1 MEPLALS
8 LPALAEC
15 LRSGELPLHEY
26 VAQLERRFAER
37 EPQVLA
43 FVAED
48 GRFERLH
55 RQAKELMARFP
66 YPATRPA
73 LFGVP
78 VGVKDIYHVAGF
90 ATTGGSRLPV
100 ETLRGDEAA
109 SVTRLRD
116 AGTLILGKTVTT
128 EFAYFGPGP
137 TRNPVSPQ
145 GATHTPGG
153 SSSGSAAAVG
163 ARLAPL
169 TVGTQTIG
177 SIVRPASFCG
187 VVGFKP
193 TSERVSRAGVIPL
206 SPSLDHIG
214 PFATDV
220 AGVQLAASVLIENW
234 RAEIGGLRRPVLGIP
249 EGPYLSHAEEAML
262 AHFRATCR
270 KLADAGYSVKPV
282 PAMPDFEAIR
292 ERHNLIV
299 AAEAARVHMH
309 WFAEYRSLYHPKTV
323 ELIERG
329 LTITNE
335 QLREALPG
343 RESLRAELTALMDAH
358 GIDLWLSPS
367 APGPAP
373 SGLESTGNPVMNLP
387 WTHAG
392 LPALNL
398 PNGTIGGLPAGLQ
411 LAGRWGADEELLQWA
426 SEIERMI

>member
-1 MEPLALS
+1 MNAPSSLVALVDCLRGGELS
-8 LPALAEC
+8 LHDYL
-15 LRSGELPLHEY
+15 
-26 VAQLERRFAER
+26 AQLERRFAER
-37 EPQVLA
+37 ELEVLA
-43 FVAED
+43 FVPEE

-78 VGVKDIYHVAGF
+78 VGVKDIFHVSGFTTTAG
-90 ATTGGSRLPV
+90 SKLPPDV
-100 ETLRGDEAA
+100 LQGPEAA
-109 SVTRLRD
+109 SVARLKD
-116 AGTLILGKTVTT
+116 AGALILGKTVTT

-137 TRNPVSPQ
+137 TRNPVSPA

-163 ARLAPL
+163 AGLAPL

-187 VVGFKP
+187 VAGFKP
-193 TSERVSRAGVIPL
+193 TYERASRAGVIPL
-206 SPSLDHIG
+206 SPSFDHIG
-214 PFATDV
+214 SFATDV
-220 AGVQLAASVLIENW
+220 AGVQLAASVLIADF
-234 RAEIGGLRRPVLGIP
+234 RFEIAALGRPVLGVP
-249 EGPYLSHAEEAML
+249 EGPYLSHASDEML
-262 AHFRATCR
+262 AHFRETCR

-282 PAMPDFEAIR
+282 AALPDFESVR

-309 WFAEYRSLYHPKTV
+309 WYGEYRSLYHPKTT
-323 ELIERG
+323 ELIEHG

-343 RESLRAELTALMDAH
+343 RGAIRAELTALMDAH
-358 GIDLWLSPS
+358 GIDLWLSPA

-373 SGLESTGNPVMNLP
+373 AGLDSTGNPVMNLP

-392 LPALNL
+392 LPALNI
-398 PNGTIGGLPAGLQ
+398 PSGTLGGLPVGLQ
-411 LAGRWGADEELLQWA
+411 LAGRWNADEELLQWA
-426 SEIERMI
+426 TEIERLI

>member
-8 LPALAEC
+8 LPALADC
-15 LRSGELPLHEY
+15 LRGGELSLHEY
-26 VAQLERRFAER
+26 IAELERRFAER

-43 FVAED
+43 FVPEA
-48 GRFERLH
+48 GRFARLH
-55 RQAKELMARFP
+55 QQAKELMARFP

-73 LFGVP
+73 LFGVA
-78 VGVKDIYHVAGF
+78 VGVKDIFHAHGF
-90 ATTGGSRLPV
+90 LTTGGSKLPPEV
-100 ETLRGDEAA
+100 LHGVEAA
-109 SVTRLRD
+109 SVTRLKE
-116 AGTLILGKTVTT
+116 AGVLILGKTVTT

-137 TRNPVSPQ
+137 TRNPHNPEC
-145 GATHTPGG
+145 TPGG

-163 ARLAPL
+163 AELAPL

-187 VVGFKP
+187 IVGFKP
-193 TSERVSRAGVIPL
+193 TYERVSRAGVIPL

-220 AGVQLAASVLIENW
+220 AGVGLAASVMIEDW
-234 RAEIGGLRRPVLGIP
+234 RLEIGELGRPVLGIP
-249 EGPYLSHAEEAML
+249 EGPYLSHTDDEML
-262 AHFRATCR
+262 AHFRAACR
-270 KLADAGYSVKPV
+270 KLADAGYRVKPV
-282 PAMPDFEAIR
+282 AAMPDFESIR

-299 AAEAARVHMH
+299 AAEAARGHMH
-309 WFAEYRSLYHPKTV
+309 WFAEYRALYHPKTV

-343 RESLRAELTALMDAH
+343 RDALRAELTALMDAH

-373 SGLESTGNPVMNLP
+373 MGLESTGNPVMNLP

-392 LPALNL
+392 LPALNV
-398 PNGTIGGLPAGLQ
+398 PCGTIGGLPAGLQ
-411 LAGRWGADEELLQWA
+411 LAGRWSHDEELLQWA
-426 SEIERMI
+426 SEIERVI